1 MIINTKDQF
10 IHELEK
16 RMLEE
21 IDRLKMAA
29 LHGQADIGEHR
40 KITGQF
46 IGISNVLAIIEDLKS
61 DNDGRDR

>member
-1 MIINTKDQF
+1 
-10 IHELEK
+10 
-16 RMLEE
+16 MLEE